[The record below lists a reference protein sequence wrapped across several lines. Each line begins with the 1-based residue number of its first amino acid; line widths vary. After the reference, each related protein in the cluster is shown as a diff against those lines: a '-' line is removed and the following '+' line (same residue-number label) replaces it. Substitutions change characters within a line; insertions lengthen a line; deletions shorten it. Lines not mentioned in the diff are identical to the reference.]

1 MKPSHEIDQAK
12 KGLSK
17 ASFPCASI
25 VIVNY
30 NGYKWLKLCIPSL
43 LKTDYSE
50 FEIIIVD
57 NGSTDQSIEY
67 LRNNWQHRIK
77 IIELR
82 ENLGFAE
89 GCNIG
94 IREAKGDII
103 ALLNNDMEVHKD
115 WLRAAVEALLSDEKV
130 GAVQSKIMQHGNK
143 EKIYCAGLSID
154 KFGLCLPIGSGE
166 IDYGQYDYLA
176 EIWGGCGGAM
186 VGWKHV
192 LVNAG
197 LFDPSFFI
205 YYDDVDLSW
214 RIKLSGYNILLASSS
229 VVYHVGAAT
238 TKSLPSQFVTFHA
251 TKNLIISWLK
261 NYSLR
266 TLILNWPILLFI
278 VAGGLLLAIRNGGFG
293 PFMARFRSIIW
304 VLCNLNNIL
313 KERHKVQHVIR
324 KKEVND
330 GSILSTPTNKN
341 RRSSHLLFFV
351 REGFSQKVKNAD

>member
-1 MKPSHEIDQAK
+1 MTPSHDTDQAK
-12 KGLSK
+12 IGVSK
-17 ASFPCASI
+17 VSLPLVSI
-25 VIVNY
+25 IIPNY

-43 LKTDYSE
+43 MKTNYSE
-50 FEIIIVD
+50 YEIIIVD

-67 LRNNWQHRIK
+67 LKNNWQHCIK

-103 ALLNNDMEVHKD
+103 ALLNNDMEVDKD
-115 WLRAAVEALLSDEKV
+115 WLRAAVEALLSDERV

-143 EKIYCAGLSID
+143 ETIYCAGLSID
-154 KFGLCLPIGSGE
+154 KFGICLPIGSGE
-166 IDYGQYDYLA
+166 IDYGQYDYLS
-176 EIWGGCGGAM
+176 EISGSCGGAM
-186 VGWKHV
+186 VSWKH
-192 LVNAG
+192 LLIKAG

-205 YYDDVDLSW
+205 YYEDVDLSW

-229 VVYHVGAAT
+229 LVYHVGSLT
-238 TKSLPSQFVTFHA
+238 SKSLPSQFVTFHT

-266 TLILNWPILLFI
+266 TLILNWPRLLFI
-278 VAGGLLLAIRNGGFG
+278 IVGALLLGIKNGGFG
-293 PFMARFRSIIW
+293 AFVARFKSIIW
-304 VLCNLNNIL
+304 VLCHLNYIL

-324 KKEVND
+324 KKDVND
-330 GSILSTPTNKN
+330 DIVLSTSYKD

-351 REGFSQKVKNAD
+351 KEGLSRKGRNAK

>member
-1 MKPSHEIDQAK
+1 MKPSHQIDQAK
-12 KGLSK
+12 KGVSK
-17 ASFPCASI
+17 ASFPFASI
-25 VIVNY
+25 VIINY

-43 LKTDYSE
+43 IKTEYPE

-82 ENLGFAE
+82 ENLGFPE

-115 WLRAAVEALLSDEKV
+115 WLRAAVEALLADEKV
-130 GAVQSKIMQHGNK
+130 GAVQSKMMQHDDK
-143 EKIYCAGLSID
+143 EKIYCAGFSTD
-154 KFGLCLPIGSGE
+154 KFGLCLPIGYGE
-166 IDYGQYDYLA
+166 IDYGQYDYLS
-176 EIWGGCGGAM
+176 EIWGSCGGAM
-186 VGWKHV
+186 VAWKHI
-192 LVNAG
+192 LMKAG

-214 RIKLSGYNILLASSS
+214 RIKLSGYNIMLASSS
-229 VVYHVGAAT
+229 LVYHVGAAT

-251 TKNLIISWLK
+251 TKNLISLWLK

-266 TLILNWPILLFI
+266 TLILNSPILLFI
-278 VAGGLLLAIRNGGFG
+278 IAGGLLLAIKNGGFG
-293 PFMARFRSIIW
+293 QFMARFKSIIW

-313 KERHKVQHVIR
+313 IERKKVQHVIR
-324 KKEVND
+324 EKEVID
-330 GSILSTPTNKN
+330 ESVFSTPNKN
-341 RRSSHLLFFV
+341 RSSSNLLFFV
-351 REGFSQKVKNAD
+351 KKGLSQKVKNSE